1 MEREIERH
9 RKPLCSGGQ
18 GAESC
23 SFWSARVNT
32 GKQVSIEALRGTDI
46 FAGLSGHDLEQ
57 IAKVCVERT
66 YQAGERC
73 AVQGEETDELRI
85 VNGGKVAI
93 QLRIEAAPYTQTLT
107 TTTLTRGNVLAWS
120 ALVEPHVQTASAR
133 CIGMA
138 QVLCIKAS
146 DLQRIFKERPS
157 IERVVMKNLA
167 TVISSRLRDSFTQLV
182 RLVNEMIKQGR

>member
-1 MEREIERH
+1 
-9 RKPLCSGGQ
+9 
-18 GAESC
+18 
-23 SFWSARVNT
+23 
-32 GKQVSIEALRGTDI
+32 
-46 FAGLSGHDLEQ
+46 LEQ

-93 QLRIEAAPYTQTLT
+93 QLRIEAAPYTQALT

-167 TVISSRLRDSFTQLV
+167 TVISSRLRDSSTQLV
-182 RLVNEMIKQGR
+182 RLVCEMIKQRG